1 MSRIYLDHNA
11 TSPLRDEVRAILIEA
26 LERHGG
32 NASSVHRSG
41 REARQALDE
50 ARERTAEALGVAED
64 EIVFT
69 SGGTEADNLALFGV
83 LRPLGTTAGLVT
95 TRVEHSAILAAAD
108 VLESEGHPVH
118 RVEVRTDGRPD
129 PDEVARVAR
138 ETGAALVSI
147 MAVNNETG
155 ACTDLIASRRAL
167 DANPGD
173 APVLHTDAVQAL
185 GRIPVDLRG
194 WGVDLASF
202 SVHKVGGPLGVGVL
216 YRRKGLA
223 LASLLHG
230 GAQETGMRP
239 GTENVPSIV
248 AASHAIRIAVEQRR
262 EFADRCRNWG
272 RLFWS
277 QVREF
282 LPGTKLVGPPI
293 DSDQRAPNTL
303 NLILPDVDGRML
315 VTRLDLEGLEVSAG
329 SACAS
334 GSLEPSHVLLAMGC
348 SEEEARAGL
357 RFSFG
362 HTTTERDIHIAV
374 EILRRTKSSSR

>member
-1 MSRIYLDHNA
+1 MSRVYLDHNA

-50 ARERTAEALGVAED
+50 ARERTAHALGVGED
-64 EIVFT
+64 ELVFT

-83 LRPLGTTAGLVT
+83 LRPRGRTAGLVT
-95 TRVEHSAILAAAD
+95 TQVEHSAILAAAD
-108 VLESEGHPVH
+108 VLEAEGHPVL
-118 RVEVRTDGRPD
+118 RVAVASDGRPD
-129 PDEVARVAR
+129 PARVAQAVS
-138 ETGAALVSI
+138 ECGAALVSV

-155 ACTDLIASRRAL
+155 ACTDVPAL
-167 DANPGD
+167 RDALVAHAGV
-173 APVLHTDAVQAL
+173 VLHTDAVQAL

-216 YRRKGLA
+216 FRRKGLP
-223 LASLLHG
+223 LESLLHG
-230 GAQETGMRP
+230 GAQEAGMRP

-248 AASHAIRIAVEQRR
+248 AASHAVRIAVDEQRA
-262 EFADRCRNWG
+262 FADRCRRLG
-272 RLFWS
+272 ALFWA
-277 QVREF
+277 QVREY
-282 LPGTKLVGPPI
+282 LPGTRLVGPTI
-293 DSDQRAPNTL
+293 ESDARAPNTW
-303 NLILPDVDGRML
+303 NVILPDVDGRTL

-334 GSLEPSHVLLAMGC
+334 GSLEPSHVLLAMGYA
-348 SEEEARAGL
+348 EEEARAGL
-357 RFSFG
+357 RVSFG
-362 HTTTERDIHIAV
+362 PTTSERDIHTAV